1 VAYNKLRELGERE
14 PKIEY
19 NYSDLYAEQLG
30 ITVECGRAN
39 LWSLWQFLHYP
50 KEDKEFWL
58 IPYPNEQEHQKII
71 RFFRTDNTKQFVTKK
86 DHEMSAR
93 IAKTLE

>member
-1 VAYNKLRELGERE
+1 MLDRL
-14 PKIEY
+14 
-19 NYSDLYAEQLG
+19 DLF
-30 ITVECGRAN
+30 
-39 LWSLWQFLHYP
+39 S
-50 KEDKEFWL
+50 EDKIVDITKTKEILATL
-58 IPYPNEQEHQKII
+58 IHGIQKLKGVKIEQEHQKII